1 MKTKATILL
10 GFGLCALVFAQDP
23 KPQVEAKP
31 THPCLAVSPN
41 GPDGQSGK
49 GPFRTFFY
57 YLESSDLPL
66 KDIKSYYKR
75 KDLEKLENRGVKIVV
90 TTSLS
95 IRGTPN
101 ETNPSS
107 TSPTSAGCN

>member
-41 GPDGQSGK
+41 IS
-49 GPFRTFFY
+49 
-57 YLESSDLPL
+57 
-66 KDIKSYYKR
+66 
-75 KDLEKLENRGVKIVV
+75 
-90 TTSLS
+90 
-95 IRGTPN
+95 
-101 ETNPSS
+101 
-107 TSPTSAGCN
+107 